1 MNAFPC
7 LPPPLFFFSKET
19 KSSMADCEIWII
31 YLQTG
36 HKSDPILEVNAY
48 LVFKAIILSM

>member
-1 MNAFPC
+1 
-7 LPPPLFFFSKET
+7 
-19 KSSMADCEIWII
+19 MAAYEIWII

-48 LVFKAIILSM
+48 LVFKAICLSMKIHILVYTFF